1 MGLVKA
7 ATYFDFLNGFF
18 VLCFIQQSQGHPI
31 AAGDDVHNDSA
42 LMT

>member
-18 VLCFIQQSQGHPI
+18 VLCFFNSPKGIPSQQGTMCTTIPP
-31 AAGDDVHNDSA
+31 
-42 LMT
+42 L